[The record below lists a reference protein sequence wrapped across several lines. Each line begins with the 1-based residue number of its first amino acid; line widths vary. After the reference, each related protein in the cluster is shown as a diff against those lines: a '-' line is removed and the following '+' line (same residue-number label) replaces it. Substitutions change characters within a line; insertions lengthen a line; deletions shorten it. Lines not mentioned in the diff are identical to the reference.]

1 MEIGVQSVNRPWKF
15 AACAGALMCAGLL
28 AACGGDE
35 TGKPVAE
42 ETSTA
47 LQPDSLA
54 DLKGRVAEDAV
65 LPMTRDQFPDTYKK
79 LGAGQF
85 KKANDLTRWAA
96 LAAAEHRGICDRVTM
111 INVSGS
117 ATRDRMVWY
126 ADCGNGGRVNVDQA
140 QAEDIR
146 ERIAKEA
153 AK

>member
-1 MEIGVQSVNRPWKF
+1 MSRRRKF
-15 AACAGALMCAGLL
+15 AACAGALACAGLL

-35 TGKPVAE
+35 TSTPVAT

-54 DLKGRVAEDAV
+54 DLQGRVAEDAV

-85 KKANDLTRWAA
+85 KKANDLTIWAA
-96 LAAAEHRGICDRVTM
+96 LAAAEHRGICDRVSM

-117 ATRDRMVWY
+117 ASRDRIVWY
-126 ADCGNGGRVNVDQA
+126 ADCDNGGRVNVDQA

-146 ERIAKEA
+146 ERFAKEA
-153 AK
+153 SK